1 MLFLLVVTAGI
12 AVVFLCLWLSLR
24 QSLKEMTQEL
34 QNILLGDT
42 NQLITLSTADPA
54 ARQAADTLNDQLREL
69 RKQKLRL
76 QNGDAELKTAITNIS
91 HDIRTPLT
99 AICGYL
105 DLLEGEKMPE
115 QSRKY
120 LNIIRER
127 TDVMTSLTEE
137 LFRYSIVNAEEES
150 LQLEPVRLNDVL
162 EVSLAAFYGVL
173 TEKGIT
179 PEISMPEEPVVRILD
194 RKALERVFGNLLS
207 NAARYAEGAL
217 TVCLTEDGSVWFE
230 NPVEN
235 LTDVDA
241 KMLFHRFYTVERGK
255 NSTGLGLAIAKQL
268 TERMGGTITANV
280 ENKKLRVTV
289 RF

>member
-1 MLFLLVVTAGI
+1 MLVLAAGT
-12 AVVFLCLWLSLR
+12 AVVFLGLWLSLR
-24 QSLKEMTQEL
+24 QSLKEITQEL
-34 QNILLGDT
+34 QEILSSDT
-42 NQLITLSTADPA
+42 NQQITLSTADPA
-54 ARQAADTLNDQLREL
+54 AREMADTLNEQLVEL
-69 RKQKLRL
+69 RRQKLRL

-105 DLLEGEKMPE
+105 DLLEEEPMPD

-127 TDVMTSLTEE
+127 TDVMTALTDEF
-137 LFRYSIVNAEEES
+137 FRYSIVTAQEEN
-150 LQLEPVRLNDVL
+150 LHPEPVRLNDVL

-179 PEISMPEEPVVRILD
+179 PEIQMPEQPVARWLD
-194 RKALERVFGNLLS
+194 KNALERVLGNLLS
-207 NAARYAEGAL
+207 NAVRYAEGSL
-217 TVCLTEDGSVWFE
+217 KICLTGEGTICFE
-230 NPVEN
+230 NPVQN

-255 NSTGLGLAIAKQL
+255 DSTGLGLAIAKQL
-268 TERMGGTITANV
+268 TERLGGTITAEV
-280 ENKKLRVTV
+280 ENGTLRMLVK
-289 RF
+289 F